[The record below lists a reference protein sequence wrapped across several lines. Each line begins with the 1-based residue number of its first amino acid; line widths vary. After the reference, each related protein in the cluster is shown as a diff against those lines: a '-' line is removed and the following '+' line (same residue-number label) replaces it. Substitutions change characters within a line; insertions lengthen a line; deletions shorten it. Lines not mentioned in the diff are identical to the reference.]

1 MTVLIYKLSNPICSK
16 FYVGSTACD
25 LKQRLSKHQNKSH
38 EAPNRRLYKYINEN
52 GGFKQWNMTL
62 LETIESDCRLTRNKT
77 EQFWIDELNAELNSV
92 RCLG

>member
-1 MTVLIYKLSNPICSK
+1 MTVLIYKLSNPDCSK

-25 LKQRLSKHQNKSH
+25 LKQRFAKHRNKSH

-52 GGFKQWNMTL
+52 GGFKQWNMML
-62 LETIESDCRLTRNKT
+62 LETIDSDCLLTRNT
-77 EQFWIDELNAELNSV
+77 REQFYIDDLNAELNCV